1 MRMYKVIIATLIMFH
16 IGTVKSQDL
25 HLSMYDAAPLFLNPA
40 MTGVFEGDWRVHGQ
54 YRTQW
59 KSVNFKPYTT
69 GLISFDKSIKKWGIG
84 GQIANYRAGIGN
96 YNVIQGLVSAGY
108 TLPLNVNKT
117 HNLSFGL
124 QAGLSQKSV
133 EYQLHTYN
141 NQYVTSNGG
150 SFDNSLSNGETF
162 GGQSFVIPELNFGAL
177 YYYSKQQSRINPFVG
192 VSVFN
197 LLNPKESFFGADNKL
212 PVRLYAH
219 LGTRIN
225 ITESFYVI
233 PKLLFQQQK
242 QFQEFTIAADAG
254 YYLKASEIYLI
265 GGVVYR
271 AKDAFFINLGAK
283 IANYTL
289 KLGYDINTS
298 SLTSSS
304 GGRGGFEISFT
315 YVHKNKDFKH
325 IKVCPRL

>member
-1 MRMYKVIIATLIMFH
+1 MYKVIIATLIMFH

-96 YNVIQGLVSAGY
+96 YNVIQGLISAGY
-108 TLPLNVNKT
+108 TLPLNVKKT

-133 EYQLHTYN
+133 EYQLHTYD
-141 NQYVTSNGG
+141 NQYVTTNGG
-150 SFDNSLSNGETF
+150 GFDNSLSTGEAF
-162 GGQSFVIPELNFGAL
+162 GGQSFVIPELNFGAM

-197 LLNPKESFFGADNKL
+197 LINPKESFFGTDNKL
-212 PVRLYAH
+212 PLRLYAH
-219 LGTRIN
+219 LGTRVN

-254 YYLKASEIYLI
+254 YYLKASEIYLL

-283 IANYTL
+283 IASYTL

-315 YVHKNKDFKH
+315 YVHQNKDFKH

>member
-1 MRMYKVIIATLIMFH
+1 MYKVIIATLLMFH
-16 IGTVKSQDL
+16 VGTVKSQDL

-96 YNVIQGLVSAGY
+96 YNVIQGLVSVGY
-108 TLPLNVNKT
+108 TIPLNSKKT
-117 HNLSFGL
+117 HNLSFGA
-124 QAGLSQKSV
+124 QGGISQKSV
-133 EYQLHTYN
+133 EYQIHTFN
-141 NQYVTSNGG
+141 NQYVSTNGG
-150 SFDNSLSNGETF
+150 SFDNTSPSGEDF
-162 GGQSFVIPELNFGAL
+162 GGQSFIIPELNVGAM
-177 YYYSKQQSRINPFVG
+177 YYYAKQQSRINPFIG
-192 VSVFN
+192 ASVFN
-197 LLNPKESFFGADNKL
+197 VLTPKESFYSVDNKL
-212 PVRLYAH
+212 PLRLYAH
-219 LGTRIN
+219 VGTRIN
-225 ITESFYVI
+225 ITESFYII
-233 PKLLFQQQK
+233 PKVLFQQQE
-242 QFQEFTIAADAG
+242 QFQEITFVADAS
-254 YYLKASEIYLI
+254 YFLKTSEIHLLA
-265 GGVVYR
+265 GAVYR

-315 YVHKNKDFKH
+315 YVHQNKDFKP